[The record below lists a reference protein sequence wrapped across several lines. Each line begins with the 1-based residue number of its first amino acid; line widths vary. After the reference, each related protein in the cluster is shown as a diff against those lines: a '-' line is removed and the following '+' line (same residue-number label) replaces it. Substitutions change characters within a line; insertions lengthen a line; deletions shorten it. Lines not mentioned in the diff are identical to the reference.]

1 MSDRPKSPGAI
12 TNVSALAK
20 PSDVMPAAPAPSAP
34 AGARAH
40 AADPH
45 RGDLPAPMRIAF
57 HGGEEVQLMQDQLY
71 ADKVLVRRGERG
83 RVMHPSSQA
92 ASWVVW
98 FPMVGEKYRVV
109 PERLLQKAEVVVAPA
124 TR

>member
-1 MSDRPKSPGAI
+1 VSDRPKSPGAS

-20 PSDVMPAAPAPSAP
+20 PSELRPAAVAQQAP
-34 AGARAH
+34 AGERAH
-40 AADPH
+40 ATDPH
-45 RGDLPAPMRIAF
+45 RGDLPPPMRIAF
-57 HGGEEVQLMQDQLY
+57 HGGEDVQLLQDQLY

-109 PERLLQKAEVVVAPA
+109 PERLLQKA
-124 TR
+124 

>member
-1 MSDRPKSPGAI
+1 MSDRPKSVGAI

-20 PSDVMPAAPAPSAP
+20 PSELQP
-34 AGARAH
+34 AGASSNGTAVTTTTARAH

-45 RGDLPAPMRIAF
+45 RPLPPPLRSPF
-57 HGGEEVQLMQDQLY
+57 RGGEEVQLLQDQLY

-83 RVMHPSSQA
+83 RIMYQSSQA

-98 FPMVGEKYRVV
+98 FPMMGDKYRVV
-109 PERLLQKAEVVVAPA
+109 PEKLLQRVDG
-124 TR
+124 